1 MVWRDD
7 FSIIRMICHVCGSE
21 SLFFVEYGECE
32 WLGLSMSRS
41 GAVYVGHLL
50 GNASRFFEDLQLA
63 EGFRER
69 EREHCR
75 KLRI

>member
-7 FSIIRMICHVCGSE
+7 FSIIRMICHACGSE
-21 SLFFVEYGECE
+21 SFFFGRIWECE

-63 EGFRER
+63 GGF
-69 EREHCR
+69 
-75 KLRI
+75 

>member
-1 MVWRDD
+1 VAWA
-7 FSIIRMICHVCGSE
+7 VNVA
-21 SLFFVEYGECE
+21 L
-32 WLGLSMSRS
+32 W
-41 GAVYVGHLL
+41 AVYVGHLL

-69 EREHCR
+69 EREREREHCR